1 MHFAVLFAKVTRFT
15 YKSILIL
22 EFLLTAQV
30 YEICL
35 IIVAAMCRAQYYKV
49 RKLFQPCD
57 GLKDSQELQKYQ
69 CKMKRGVGNKK
80 SFKALNH

>member
-1 MHFAVLFAKVTRFT
+1 MHFAVAQVTRFI

-22 EFLLTAQV
+22 EFLLTAQS
-30 YEICL
+30 YAMCL

-57 GLKDSQELQKYQ
+57 GIKDSQK
-69 CKMKRGVGNKK
+69 CVTTNRFSNTSAK
-80 SFKALNH
+80 

>member
-1 MHFAVLFAKVTRFT
+1 MHFAVAQVTRFT

-22 EFLLTAQV
+22 EFLLTAQI

-49 RKLFQPCD
+49 WKLFQPCD
-57 GLKDSQELQKYQ
+57 SIKDSQSCRNVSLKTDLVIPVQNE
-69 CKMKRGVGNKK
+69 KRYR
-80 SFKALNH
+80 